1 MNEFR
6 SEPTNYSGLGMEHSP
21 LFKQDD
27 LHKERAQK
35 KISQALEGIMAHMVE
50 QRITKSQLSRLM
62 NCYPSYVQSV
72 FDERET
78 RGLTLQTLERVADA
92 LNFEVVLKITPKP
105 STAPRD

>member
-1 MNEFR
+1 MNAYR
-6 SEPTNYSGLGMEHSP
+6 SESTNYSGRGMEHSP

-92 LNFEVVLKITPKP
+92 LNFEVVLKIIPKP
-105 STAPRD
+105 CR